1 MTSKPPDHR
10 PAARRRR
17 APRGS
22 GELLRGEIIA
32 AARDCLNRLGSADA
46 MSIRAVASHVGV
58 TPPSI
63 YLHFADK
70 DALLDAVLVDL
81 FTELDDVE
89 QHAVAGVSQPLER
102 LRQQGLAYVRFA
114 RSSPEYYR
122 LATMNVRTEAGD
134 VDAILGTSA
143 FTHFL
148 GTVGECID
156 AGIFASGDPLP
167 IALELWAAAHG
178 IASLLVAKPYLPWGD
193 PEVFADRVLRSAAM
207 GRAVG
212 DLIGDPGPAQF
223 SAWLDAAK
231 ADATAAK
238 SAPKPRRRRAQPAG

>member
-1 MTSKPPDHR
+1 VTPKPSVRR

-46 MSIRAVASHVGV
+46 VSIRAVASHVGV

-70 DALLDAVLVDL
+70 EALLDAVLVDL
-81 FTELDDVE
+81 FGELDEVM
-89 QHAVAGVSQPLER
+89 QQAVAGVEHPLER

-122 LATMNVRTEAGD
+122 LATMHVRTEAGN
-134 VDAILGTSA
+134 VDAILGTAA

-148 GTVGECID
+148 ATVSACMDE
-156 AGIFASGDPLP
+156 AIFAPGDPLP

-178 IASLLVAKPYLPWGD
+178 IASLLVAKAYLPWGD
-193 PEVFADRVLRSAAM
+193 PELVADHVLRAAAI
-207 GRAVG
+207 GHAVA
-212 DLIGDPGPAQF
+212 DLIGDPDCAQF
-223 SAWLDAAK
+223 SAWLAA
-231 ADATAAK
+231 AQGR
-238 SAPKPRRRRAQPAG
+238 PRSRRARPQPAG

>member
-1 MTSKPPDHR
+1 VSAPG
-10 PAARRRR
+10 ARRRR

-22 GELLRGEIIA
+22 GERLRGEIIA
-32 AARDCLNRLGSADA
+32 AARHCLNHLGSADA

-70 DALLDAVLVDL
+70 EALLDAVLVDL
-81 FTELDDVE
+81 FGELDDVM
-89 QHAVAGVSQPLER
+89 VRAGDGVDEPLER

-114 RSSPEYYR
+114 RNSPEYYR
-122 LATMNVRTEAGD
+122 LATMNMRSEAGN

-148 GTVGECID
+148 AAVGDCIG
-156 AGIFASGDPLP
+156 AGIFAGEPLP

-193 PEVFADRVLRSAAM
+193 PELVADRVLRAAAM
-207 GRAVG
+207 GHAVA
-212 DLIGDPGPAQF
+212 DLIGDPDCSRFA
-223 SAWLDAAK
+223 AWL
-231 ADATAAK
+231 TAEQA
-238 SAPKPRRRRAQPAG
+238 SRRAQPAG

>member
-1 MTSKPPDHR
+1 MTSK

-17 APRGS
+17 SPKGS
-22 GELLRGEIIA
+22 GERLRGEIIA
-32 AARDCLNRLGSADA
+32 AARECLTRLGNADA
-46 MSIRAVASHVGV
+46 VSIRAVAAHVGV

-70 DALLDAVLVDL
+70 EALLDAVLVDL
-81 FTELDDVE
+81 FTELDDVM
-89 QHAVAGVSQPLER
+89 QQAAAGIDDPLER
-102 LRQQGLAYVRFA
+102 LRQHGLAYVRFA

-122 LATMNVRTEAGD
+122 LATMAVRTEAGN
-134 VDAILGTSA
+134 VDSILGTAA
-143 FTHFL
+143 FTHFNA
-148 GTVGECID
+148 TVVDCMD
-156 AGIFASGDPLP
+156 AGIFAKGDPLP
-167 IALELWAAAHG
+167 VALELWAAAHG

-193 PEVFADRVLRSAAM
+193 TEVFADRVLRSAAM

-238 SAPKPRRRRAQPAG
+238 SAPTPRRRRAQPAG

>member
-1 MTSKPPDHR
+1 
-10 PAARRRR
+10 
-17 APRGS
+17 
-22 GELLRGEIIA
+22 LLRGEIIA

-70 DALLDAVLVDL
+70 EALLDAVLVDL
-81 FTELDDVE
+81 FTELDDVM
-89 QHAVAGVSQPLER
+89 QQAAAGVEHPLER

-122 LATMNVRTEAGD
+122 LATMSVRTEAGN
-134 VDAILGTSA
+134 VDAILGTAA

-148 GTVGECID
+148 ATVGECMD
-156 AGIFASGDPLP
+156 EGIFAPGDPLP

-193 PEVFADRVLRSAAM
+193 PELVADHVLRAAAI
-207 GRAVG
+207 GHAVA
-212 DLIGDPGPAQF
+212 DLIGDPDCAQF
-223 SAWLDAAK
+223 SAWLAA
-231 ADATAAK
+231 
-238 SAPKPRRRRAQPAG
+238 AQTPPAG

>member
-1 MTSKPPDHR
+1 VTSNPSVRR

-70 DALLDAVLVDL
+70 EALLDAVLVDL
-81 FTELDDVE
+81 FTELDDVM
-89 QHAVAGVSQPLER
+89 QQAVAGISHPLER

-122 LATMNVRTEAGD
+122 LATMNVRTEAGN
-134 VDAILGTSA
+134 VDAILGTAA

-148 GTVGECID
+148 GTVSECMD
-156 AGIFASGDPLP
+156 AGIFTPGDPLP

-193 PEVFADRVLRSAAM
+193 PEVVAEHVLRASAI
-207 GRAVG
+207 GHAVA
-212 DLIGDPGPAQF
+212 DLIGDPDCPQF
-223 SAWLDAAK
+223 SAWLAAEQ
-231 ADATAAK
+231 AR
-238 SAPKPRRRRAQPAG
+238 PQPAG